1 MIGSY
6 EDFVV
11 RDRRISMEFDRAAIL
26 SGVINP
32 RQLASGLAECAK
44 ETIARTDEQKIPRDR
59 RGSKNST
66 SRFRLPENSRC
77 RVHVLRQCA

>member
-1 MIGSY
+1 MIGSN

-32 RQLASGLAECAK
+32 RQLAGALVECAK
-44 ETIARTDEQKIPRDR
+44 ETIARTDEQKVPRDR
-59 RGSKNST
+59 RSSKNST
-66 SRFRLPENSRC
+66 ASFRLPENSRC
-77 RVHVLRQCA
+77 GVSILR